1 MRTTINLSDQLLRQV
16 MKESQSKTI
25 TQAIRDALE
34 GYLEHRKR
42 IRLIKSFGSFPNW
55 KIDIR
60 AMRKHRD
67 LG

>member
-1 MRTTINLSDQLLRQV
+1 